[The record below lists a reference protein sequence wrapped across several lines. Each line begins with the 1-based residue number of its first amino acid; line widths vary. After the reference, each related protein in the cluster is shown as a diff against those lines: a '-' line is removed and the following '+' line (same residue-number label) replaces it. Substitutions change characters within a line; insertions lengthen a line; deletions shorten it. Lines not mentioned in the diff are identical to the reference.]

1 MSAPQ
6 AVSNASTLSFL
17 ATHQAF
23 LGSRKVLLPPTGSQ
37 GVVGTLSSPTSSG
50 ATYRLTAQIATD
62 DLANAPTFELRLR
75 NSATGAESAAVVKGP
90 IGLTNSWALMT
101 GTVTTGAS
109 FDRVV
114 LRYHTSVVSTAWGFV
129 DDVQVCQAA
138 LATTGHTASWWT
150 TSKVVGVAVLGAIL
164 TGALV
169 IGSVVVVRRR
179 RRLL

>member
-1 MSAPQ
+1 VLASACQQAVAWEALGPQ
-6 AVSNASTLSFL
+6 AHVAVSVN
-17 ATHQAF
+17 
-23 LGSRKVLLPPTGSQ
+23 V
-37 GVVGTLSSPTSSG
+37 SG
-50 ATYRLTAQIATD
+50 RQLQEA
-62 DLANAPTFELRLR
+62 
-75 NSATGAESAAVVKGP
+75 
-90 IGLTNSWALMT
+90 
-101 GTVTTGAS
+101 
-109 FDRVV
+109 
-114 LRYHTSVVSTAWGFV
+114 GFV